1 MSDSTSKLPTSS
13 HQSDPLALTRISRWA
28 HLAPDSLSIVQN
40 ELAVALGFK
49 PAPTNSGL
57 REAPIE
63 KYSLSDLTTTG
74 SGAKEDLLGK
84 KIRHVVNSGAP
95 WHVVSELLWQR
106 FNDDQT
112 PEIAA
117 HFLETAFVHSNQ
129 SDTLEIFSH
138 IMSTGLNG
146 FYWHLHP
153 RLRDFLV
160 EHAPDSNL
168 DQLYWIIA
176 KERDATKLSGVEQAY
191 IFLRLSMTPDKSAA
205 WNYFRRNKIKILEVF
220 EKSKRFGMTHQQI
233 IYRVGELASRLGLLE
248 ESRELLQHLF
258 KGNNPQKHASLE
270 ARENFDNSSV
280 TSDRGNHGSYV
291 LAIESANSWQE
302 RLAMINDYCDVF
314 LKTGKTTNPSPPA
327 LDMLVKSI
335 LQWVPESVDAWRGVG
350 DLLVRFRNLSSQL
363 PNLFSTFTE
372 AAVQFYPAEIDAA
385 LWSAALN
392 NSPSTPL
399 ETFIH
404 CTALL
409 HRYVTNPSLGEDLL
423 WKSYTAFH
431 EIGASSPLMPWSWR
445 DLMKKSIRWAEQ
457 TQTLSDKDSSRVLAA
472 LGLAVGGSFSNKDA
486 MSKYCALCTPLPLTL
501 LDGLSRSTEITN
513 HAKIAAGQI
522 ITLGFTKPLTN
533 DELVNLW
540 YLAVRNPSPDLAW
553 RTASVLAARDALPT
567 SIKPAWEI
575 SGERRAAYTPI
586 TITAKEIECAL
597 SQLSTPSQLMGQALC
612 TLGTKLNEYLLISG
626 DASRATATLVGTP
639 AIEQKIAK
647 AVKESLVL
655 PKPTK
660 HVFEPSGI
668 QMVPSTAA
676 PLAHA
681 IVSSPWIFA
690 ARLLAERLSVPAWGW
705 NVNELQTHA
714 KEILP
719 LIGKKPSWRTQI
731 KRAKWLTSLNSQER
745 SAWSALV
752 KCTHDDDLG
761 TTSTD
766 LLKFICRLAL
776 ILYPSHVLALKTL
789 QQIRMP
795 IAIIQDLEWFI
806 LSDHW
811 SALREHHKNMVTLSV
826 PPSLRNRV

>member
-1 MSDSTSKLPTSS
+1 MSDSTSKTPISTR
-13 HQSDPLALTRISRWA
+13 QSDPLALTRLSRWA

-49 PAPTNSGL
+49 PVPTNAGM
-57 REAPIE
+57 REAPVDNFPH
-63 KYSLSDLTTTG
+63 SNLTTAG
-74 SGAKEDLLGK
+74 KGAEGDLLGK
-84 KIRHVVNSGAP
+84 KIRRVVNSGAP
-95 WHVVSELLWQR
+95 WHVVSDLLWER
-106 FNDDQT
+106 FNEDRT

-129 SDTLEIFSH
+129 IDTLKIFSH
-138 IMSTGLNG
+138 IMSTGLNC
-146 FYWHLHP
+146 FYWQLHP
-153 RLRDFLV
+153 KLRDFLV
-160 EHAPDSNL
+160 EHAPEANL
-168 DQLYWIIA
+168 DQLYWIVA
-176 KERDATKLSGVEQAY
+176 QERDETKLSGLEQSF
-191 IFLRLSMTPDKSAA
+191 IFLRIAMTSDKAAA
-205 WNYFRRNKIKILEVF
+205 WTYFRKNKTKIFEVF
-220 EKSKRFGMTHQQI
+220 EKSKRFGMTQQQL
-233 IYRVGELASRLGLLE
+233 IYRVGELALGLGLLE
-248 ESRELLQHLF
+248 DSRELFQHLF
-258 KGNNPQKHASLE
+258 KGNPQKETSLE
-270 ARENFDNSSV
+270 TLSQFERSDLASTREN
-280 TSDRGNHGSYV
+280 HGTYMF
-291 LAIESANSWQE
+291 AIESANSWQE
-302 RLAMINDYCDVF
+302 RLAVINDYCDVL
-314 LKTGKTTNPSPPA
+314 LKTGRTTNPSPPA
-327 LDMLVKSI
+327 LDMLLKTI

-350 DLLVRFRNLSSQL
+350 DLLIRFRNLSSQL

-372 AAVQFYPAEIDAA
+372 AAVQFHPAEIDAA
-385 LWSAALN
+385 LWSAALKMT
-392 NSPSTPL
+392 PCAPL

-409 HRYVTNPSLGEDLL
+409 HRYVTNPSLGEDIL
-423 WKSYTAFH
+423 WKSYSAFH

-445 DLMKKSIRWAEQ
+445 DLIKKSTHWAEQ

-472 LGLAVGGSFSNKDA
+472 LGLCVAGGFSNQDA
-486 MSKYCALCTPLPLTL
+486 MAKYCALCTSLPLTL
-501 LDGLSRSTEITN
+501 LDGLNRTSEITN
-513 HAKIAAGQI
+513 HSKIAAGQI
-522 ITLGFTKPLTN
+522 IAFGFTRPFTN

-540 YLAVRNPSPDLAW
+540 YLAVRHTSPDLAW
-553 RTASVLAARDALPT
+553 RTASVLAAREALPPE
-567 SIKPAWEI
+567 IKPAWEI

-586 TITAKEIECAL
+586 MITAKEIECAL
-597 SQLSTPSQLMGQALC
+597 SQLSAACQMMGPALC
-612 TLGTKLNEYLLISG
+612 TLGTKLNEYLLING
-626 DASRATATLVGTP
+626 DVSRATASLVGTP

-647 AVKESLVL
+647 AVKDSIIL

-660 HVFEPSGI
+660 NVFEPSGI
-668 QMVPSTAA
+668 QMVPSIAV

-690 ARLLAERLSVPAWGW
+690 ARILAERLSIPAWGW

-719 LIGKKPSWRTQI
+719 LIGKKHSWRTQI
-731 KRAKWLTSLNSQER
+731 KRAKWLTSMNSQER
-745 SAWSALV
+745 AAWSALV

-811 SALREHHKNMVTLSV
+811 SALREHHKIVIKVSI
-826 PPSLRNRV
+826 PSSLRERI